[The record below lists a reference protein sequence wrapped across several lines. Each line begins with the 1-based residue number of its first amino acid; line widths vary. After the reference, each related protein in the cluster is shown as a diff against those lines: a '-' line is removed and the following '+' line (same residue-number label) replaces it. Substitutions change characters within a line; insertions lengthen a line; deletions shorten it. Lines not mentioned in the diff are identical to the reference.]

1 MIKIDFKNLQPPAIS
16 EETLEALQ
24 DNIEEAIEGEVLFKN
39 EVGTNGDITLSN
51 TVEEYDEI
59 EIFFDNDRG
68 TVTGERIFSNIKVMK
83 PNGKYVTLETSKAG
97 SVNIYKDGQEY
108 KISGDKLSVVHFYN
122 LVFNGNTVSTSID
135 YQGFIRIFKIVGYK
149 NRKNV

>member
-24 DNIEEAIEGEVLFKN
+24 DNVEQAIEGEILYKN
-39 EVGTNGDITLSN
+39 EVGTNGDVTLSN

-59 EIFFDNDRG
+59 EIFFDNDRSAG
-68 TVTGERIFSNIKVMK
+68 TGEQIFSSIKVEK
-83 PNGKYVTLETSKAG
+83 PHGKYVTLETSKAG

-108 KISGDKLSVVHFYN
+108 QILGNKLNVVHFYN
-122 LVFNGNTVSTSID
+122 LVFNNNSVSTSID
-135 YQGFIRIFKIVGYK
+135 YQGFVRIFKIVGYK